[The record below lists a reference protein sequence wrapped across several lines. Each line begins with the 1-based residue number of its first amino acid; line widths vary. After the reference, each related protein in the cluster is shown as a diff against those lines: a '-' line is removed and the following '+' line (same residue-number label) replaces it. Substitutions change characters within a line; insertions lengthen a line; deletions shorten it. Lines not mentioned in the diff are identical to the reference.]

1 MRILLIGANGQL
13 AHDLSQVLLNDEVS
27 GLTHAELD
35 ICDRDRLFETVNQ
48 LHPDCLI
55 NTAAFHRVDD
65 CEDLPAKAFEV
76 NAVAV
81 RQVVEA
87 ANRVSAVLVH
97 FSTDYVFDGAQ
108 RVPYVES
115 DQPNPLSIYGI
126 SKFAGEM
133 VVRRYCQRYFL
144 VRTCGLYGQAGSSG
158 KGGNFVETMLRL
170 ASAGRPIRVVN
181 DQVLTPTSTRD
192 LATKLD
198 ELIHTDRYGLYH
210 MTNTGECTWYEFAK
224 EIFRLAG
231 LKPDLQPTTST
242 EFGAKAVRPSYSVL
256 DNVALRAAGFA
267 DFRPWR
273 EALANYMRERLTRSR
288 QQA

>member
-1 MRILLIGANGQL
+1 MRILLFGANGQL
-13 AHDLSQVLLNDEVS
+13 AHDLKAALAEDEII
-27 GLTHAELD
+27 GLTHAEVD
-35 ICDRDRLFETVNQ
+35 ICDVRAIEAQATQ
-48 LHPDCLI
+48 YQPDCLL

-65 CEDLPAKAFEV
+65 CEDQVEKSFAV
-76 NAVAV
+76 NAAGVHNLV
-81 RQVVEA
+81 RA
-87 ANRVSAVLVH
+87 ANQSGAVVVH

-108 RVPYVES
+108 RKPYRETDS
-115 DQPNPLSIYGI
+115 PNPQSIYGM
-126 SKFAGEM
+126 SKLAGELI
-133 VVRRYCQRYFL
+133 VRRYAEKYFL
-144 VRTCGLYGQAGSSG
+144 IRTSGLYGRAGSSG

-170 ASAGRPIRVVN
+170 ARAGRPVRVVN
-181 DQVLTPTSTRD
+181 DQFLTPTSTRD

-267 DFRPWR
+267 DFRPWG
-273 EALANYMRERLTRSR
+273 EALADYMRERLTRSR